1 MGSESTGQPN
11 LTNGYESA
19 KKLEEDNQQ
28 TTAEPLKENIEKP
41 AFAITIPMRED
52 QIQNAVKFLSHPKV
66 RGSPVIYRRSFL
78 EKKGLT
84 KEEIDE
90 AFRRVPDPPSNV
102 ASTPLTSNQDTQP
115 KTPSVS
121 EPQLAVQTSKPAT
134 IPPGVTASAS
144 KMSLHWS
151 HALLA
156 VGLLAASGAGTGVL
170 FKTAII
176 PRLKAWIRKVVSE
189 DEVSGKQK
197 DSRPDAIEEAV
208 VAAKAAA
215 AAAAD
220 VAKASHEILTARN
233 EERKYFDLV
242 TKLLD
247 TQVGEMKSMHNAL
260 RKMEGTID
268 NSLTVKKQIEE
279 KLQTESFTALKPA
292 ASASTESAVGPLHPK
307 SYMDIMAMLQRGEKP
322 PNIQEIDDRPPN
334 PNQPLPNP
342 RILPKPKP
350 WEVNET
356 RTTYEVKP
364 VPGLEPQA
372 NGSSHVNGGRLAGS
386 TVDYSEPP
394 WQRRTVKITEIEPE
408 RMQMQMAD
416 EVTLDDRPA
425 HRGWVPPPPPPVA
438 MPEAAAAIRRPKS
451 LIPKE
456 QMAPYSGIK
465 EEMETSGTYSS
476 SAVTDLTDLKE
487 VSEMQEAD
495 VGASHIISSGSSSY
509 SPEIEESV
517 A

>member
-1 MGSESTGQPN
+1 MGSESAAQPN
-11 LTNGYESA
+11 LANGSESVM
-19 KKLEEDNQQ
+19 KLEEDNQHA
-28 TTAEPLKENIEKP
+28 TGESLKENIENP
-41 AFAITIPMRED
+41 AFVNTIPLRED
-52 QIQNAVKFLSHPKV
+52 QVQNAVKFLSHPKV
-66 RGSPVIYRRSFL
+66 KGSPVIYRRSFL

-102 ASTPLTSNQDTQP
+102 SSAPVTSTQDAQSQP
-115 KTPSVS
+115 PSVPQ
-121 EPQLAVQTSKPAT
+121 PQLAVQTSKPST
-134 IPPGVTASAS
+134 VPPGVTTSAS
-144 KMSLHWS
+144 KTSLHWS

-170 FKTAII
+170 VKTVIV

-189 DEVSGKQK
+189 DEDSGKQK
-197 DSRPDAIEEAV
+197 NSRPDAIEEAV
-208 VAAKAAA
+208 AAAKAAA

-247 TQVGEMKSMHNAL
+247 TQVGEMKSMHHAL

-268 NSLTVKKQIEE
+268 NSLTVNKQTEE
-279 KLQTESFTALKPA
+279 KLHTESFTASKPA
-292 ASASTESAVGPLHPK
+292 ASASMESAAAPPHPK
-307 SYMDIMAMLQRGEKP
+307 SYMDIVAMLQRGEKP

-350 WEVNET
+350 WEVNQT

-364 VPGLEPQA
+364 VSGLES
-372 NGSSHVNGGRLAGS
+372 NGSAHLNGGRLAGS
-386 TVDYSEPP
+386 TVDYSEPS
-394 WQRRTVKITEIEPE
+394 WQRKTVKISEIEPE
-408 RMQMQMAD
+408 RAQMQMAD
-416 EVTLDDRPA
+416 EVTLDDRPV
-425 HRGWVPPPPPPVA
+425 HRGWVPPPPPPFA
-438 MPEAAAAIRRPKS
+438 MPEAADAIRRPKS

-456 QMAPYSGIK
+456 QMVPHSGVT
-465 EEMETSGTYSS
+465 EEIETLGTHSS
-476 SAVTDLTDLKE
+476 SVVSELKE
-487 VSEMQEAD
+487 VAELQKANVET
-495 VGASHIISSGSSSY
+495 SHMISSGSSSY

-517 A
+517 AGS